1 MSMSVKESVK
11 EAPTVAASR
20 RGNHN
25 GVAGILAGIFKD
37 YIPILAIVIG
47 GIWYLSTEI
56 NQRPTKKEVGE
67 IVQAKLDKFELT
79 LLKKELYP
87 IREDVIKI
95 RSDVEYL
102 IKAVQLGMPE
112 KEITSKK

>member
-1 MSMSVKESVK
+1 MPV
-11 EAPTVAASR
+11 EAPVKKATDFTHLRSETVV
-20 RGNHN
+20 GTL
-25 GVAGILAGIFKD
+25 GTILKD

-56 NQRPTKKEVGE
+56 NQRPTKEEVGD

-79 LLKKELYP
+79 LIKGELSP

-95 RSDVEYL
+95 RSDIEHL
-102 IKAVQLGMPE
+102 IKGAQLGESKSE
-112 KEITSKK
+112 KEMTRK